1 MANRTAHR
9 WPLTRNGCRAPDGHV
24 CVVLSSVLHASLC
37 VYVCVVI
44 TQRTRPTTRIAAGW
58 NQFSVRGF
66 SFSSS
71 SPLVGIVAAAAWNNS
86 FDFERL
92 DNDHTLFRLRN
103 FSSSQTAW
111 PKAPSSPFFFFR
123 YFLLEG
129 IVDLSA
135 AERKPQPKDVNSI
148 FLSIEMDITTQ
159 FDRIHTIFFICF
171 AYHVLLHFGRRFG
184 RCDVITVRSATRN
197 SGGRTS
203 REPTRLTT
211 RVRT

>member
-1 MANRTAHR
+1 M
-9 WPLTRNGCRAPDGHV
+9 CV
-24 CVVLSSVLHASLC
+24 CVCGNNATNAADDSNSRRLEPVFRPWVLILFF
-37 VYVCVVI
+37 
-44 TQRTRPTTRIAAGW
+44 IAT
-58 NQFSVRGF
+58 SRY
-66 SFSSS
+66 SSS
-71 SPLVGIVAAAAWNNS
+71 SS
-86 FDFERL
+86 MKQF
-92 DNDHTLFRLRN
+92 FRLWAARQRPHFVPLAQFLLVAN
-103 FSSSQTAW
+103 RVTKSSFLSL
-111 PKAPSSPFFFFR
+111 FFFR
-123 YFLLEG
+123 YFRLEG

-135 AERKPQPKDVNSI
+135 AERKPQPKDVNSL

-171 AYHVLLHFGRRFG
+171 AYHVLFLLHFGRRFG